1 MNRVG
6 LRDIPQQFRASS
18 FIATPNVSNRIKLED
33 SSCVSNENEPEVLYE
48 NLKVR
53 YVSTADAFVNARIDW
68 LNTVIPGCKNYA
80 YADGATHYFS
90 LADDDFDIMIFGG
103 NDAVRSARFLKHG
116 KPILNRRLKILLMT
130 DSLPPRRA
138 QALTAGFDD
147 VFDTSRTKPAE
158 AVARITAMWRRYNDR
173 VRAEHLAF
181 VSRTQIEEVAVFDTL
196 SARERKIL
204 EILIGRRESFASYAL
219 LQANLSTH
227 HDGITFQHLKV
238 IICELRKKL
247 RPGYKIRSR
256 ALLGYEIHEI
266 KK

>member
-1 MNRVG
+1 MKKSELTFDDVK
-6 LRDIPQQFRASS
+6 I
-18 FIATPNVSNRIKLED
+18 
-33 SSCVSNENEPEVLYE
+33 
-48 NLKVR
+48 R
-53 YVSTADAFVNARIDW
+53 YVSMADAFVDVRKTW
-68 LNTVIPGCKNYA
+68 LNKVIPDRKDYA

-116 KPILNRRLKILLMT
+116 KPILNRRLKISLMT

-158 AVARITAMWRRYNDR
+158 AVARITAMWARYNDR
-173 VRAEHLAF
+173 VQAEHRAF
-181 VSRTQIEEVAVFDTL
+181 ISRTQIEEVAVLDAL
-196 SARERKIL
+196 SARERRIL
-204 EILIGRRESFASYAL
+204 EILLVKRESFASYAL
-219 LQANLSTH
+219 LQAEISMYHDAITLKNLRT
-227 HDGITFQHLKV
+227 
-238 IICELRKKL
+238 IICQLRPKM

-256 ALLGYEIHEI
+256 LLLGYEIYGV